1 MSEQAAP
8 LRYEVPEVR
17 RISLQDIR
25 DVLVLGLRDFRA
37 APKFGAFFSM
47 VYVFGGFLLV
57 VLGAGTVTWTLVLSL
72 GFPLIAPFAA
82 VGFYEVSRRLELGQ
96 ELDWAGVLGVVLAE
110 RKRQVPWIGAIMV
123 IAFLFWTFLAHMIF
137 ALFMGLSS
145 LTNIST
151 SYEAFL
157 TSEGLTMIAVEMVVG
172 FAFALFM
179 FCIAVVSLPLA
190 LDREVDFV
198 TAMITSFKTVKGNFP
213 IMFAWALVIAVVAL
227 VSMVPLF
234 LGLFFSL
241 PVLGHAS
248 WHMYRRALK

>member
-1 MSEQAAP
+1 MSDMSAPGRPSVPQVAQIGFKDIREVLLLGWRDFKAAP
-8 LRYEVPEVR
+8 
-17 RISLQDIR
+17 Q
-25 DVLVLGLRDFRA
+25 
-37 APKFGAFFSM
+37 FGAFFSL
-47 VYVFGGFLLV
+47 VYVFGGLGLILV
-57 VLGAGTVTWTLVLSL
+57 GAGAMTWTLAFSL

-82 VGFYEVSRRLELGQ
+82 VGLYEVSRRLEQDQPL
-96 ELDWAGVLGVVLAE
+96 EWSEVLGVVFAE

-137 ALFMGLSS
+137 ALFMGLSA

-157 TSEGLTMIAVEMVVG
+157 TANGLTMIGVELVVG
-172 FAFALFM
+172 FIFALFM

-198 TAMITSFKTVKGNFP
+198 TAMLTSIAAVRGNFP
-213 IMFAWALVIAVVAL
+213 FMFVWALVIAVTVL

-234 LGLFFSL
+234 LGLFLSL

-248 WHMYRRALK
+248 WHMYRRALH